1 MHLFRLNK
9 DKCAFLAI
17 PAEETYGTLI
27 PVHGFEGLVHDI
39 ERGGNKGKW
48 NGRDLHPDNKNVGT
62 IGH

>member
-1 MHLFRLNK
+1 
-9 DKCAFLAI
+9 LAI
-17 PAEETYGTLI
+17 PAEETLI